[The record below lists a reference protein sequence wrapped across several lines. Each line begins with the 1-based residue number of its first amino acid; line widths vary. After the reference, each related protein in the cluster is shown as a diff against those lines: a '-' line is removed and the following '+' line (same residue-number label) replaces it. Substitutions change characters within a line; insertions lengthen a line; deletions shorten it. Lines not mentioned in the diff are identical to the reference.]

1 MVASRPAARSCSGR
15 MSRARRRTGVIALVL
30 SALLWALLVA
40 ATPANAAP
48 APPPN
53 PSDGQISE
61 AEAAQQA
68 AAGEVGRISGEL
80 AAAEGELQRL
90 DIVSEAA
97 TYEALA
103 AEGRLIAAQ
112 EAAAQSAA
120 DLEHAQSEVVG
131 AQSAIVEFARGS
143 YMSGS
148 TLTNELVLLTSDGPG
163 ELVERAA
170 FLDYISEGRLD
181 VLNNLEVA
189 RVTVANTDST
199 NRAAEIEM
207 AAAER
212 AAAAAMAAAE
222 AAYANG
228 AVMVAQVQARKAVLE
243 SQLQQ
248 AQVALLGVEGAR
260 AAYNAWLAQK
270 AAEEAAAAERARV
283 AAEQAA
289 AAERAS
295 RNASSGTSSSGGGS
309 SGGGGSGGGGSGGG
323 GSGGGG
329 SGGGGGGG
337 GGGPGPGVSSGVPPT
352 SGVLTSCFCSRWG
365 TFHYGIDIAAPIG
378 TPVYSPLAGRVSRA
392 GPATG
397 FGQAVYITHDNGDV
411 TVYGHVSRIYVS
423 AGQRVYAGQNIAAVG
438 NEGQSTGPHL
448 HFEVHTN
455 GNLYGNAIDPIPW
468 LANLGIY
475 V

>member
-1 MVASRPAARSCSGR
+1 MLGIRLPMSLAGGSGSSGNRRSGFG
-15 MSRARRRTGVIALVL
+15 AGVIAVVL
-30 SALLWALLVA
+30 SALLWTLLVA
-40 ATPANAAP
+40 VTPAYAVP
-48 APPPN
+48 PPPPN
-53 PSDGQISE
+53 PSDEQINAADA
-61 AEAAQQA
+61 AEQA
-68 AAGEVGRISGEL
+68 AAAEVGRISGEL

-90 DIVSEAA
+90 TIVSEAA
-97 TYEALA
+97 AYEYLA

-120 DLEHAQSEVVG
+120 DLAEAQDEVEG
-131 AQSAIVEFARGS
+131 AQTAIVDFAVGS
-143 YMSGS
+143 YKSGAL
-148 TLTNELVLLTSDGPG
+148 LTNDMVLLTSADPA
-163 ELVERAA
+163 ELIQRAA
-170 FLDYISEGRLD
+170 FLDYISSGRLD

-189 RVTVANTDST
+189 RVTVANSDSI

-212 AAAAAMAAAE
+212 AAAEAKAAAE

-228 AVMVAQVQARKAVLE
+228 AVMVAQVQAQKAVLDA
-243 SQLQQ
+243 QLQA

-289 AAERAS
+289 AAERAA
-295 RNASSGTSSSGGGS
+295 RAASS
-309 SGGGGSGGGGSGGG
+309 GGSGGSGGSG
-323 GSGGGG
+323 S
-329 SGGGGGGG
+329 G
-337 GGGPGPGVSSGVPPT
+337 GGGPGPGASSGVAPT
-352 SGVLTSCFCSRWG
+352 SGTTTSCFGARWG
-365 TFHYGIDIAAPIG
+365 SFHYGVDIAAPIG
-378 TPVYSPLAGRVSRA
+378 TPVYTPLSGRVSRA
-392 GPATG
+392 GAASG
-397 FGQAVYITHDNGDV
+397 FGQAVYITHDNGNV

-423 AGQRVYAGQNIAAVG
+423 TGQRVYAGQNIAAVG

-455 GNLYGNAIDPIPW
+455 GNLYGNAINPMPW

-475 V
+475 LPGNC